1 MIYDPSHT
9 CVECLRPAT
18 VIVDLPGAGPTQY
31 CLACAKELAALSE
44 RAACLRS
51 AEAAA
56 YRAALAAQETKKEE
70 AEPEDL
76 DAASIESSEWPGD
89 DTIRAVTDASPFLG
103 PIISVT
109 ELPEGAAPVRAKVS
123 KP

>member
-1 MIYDPSHT
+1 MIDDPSRI
-9 CVECLRPAT
+9 CIECLRPAT

-44 RAACLRS
+44 RAASLRS

-56 YRAALAAQETKKEE
+56 YRAAL
-70 AEPEDL
+70 
-76 DAASIESSEWPGD
+76 
-89 DTIRAVTDASPFLG
+89 RAVTDASPFLG